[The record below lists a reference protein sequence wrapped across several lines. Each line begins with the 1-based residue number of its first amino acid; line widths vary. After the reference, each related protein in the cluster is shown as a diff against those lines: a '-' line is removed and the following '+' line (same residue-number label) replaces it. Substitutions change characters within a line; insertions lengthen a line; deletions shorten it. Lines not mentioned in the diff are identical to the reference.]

1 MIWDLY
7 QNTAVK
13 AVVGAAVGVAIDTVV
28 DSPEPT
34 TERTT
39 SRPDRYTGD
48 VADLRNHVERLSL
61 ASQAMWELLQNW
73 AGITEAELETK
84 MIEIDA
90 RDGRIDG
97 KMGTA
102 PISCPAC
109 GRTTS
114 STRDTCVMC
123 GAPTRRK
130 HQFES

>member
-7 QNTAVK
+7 QQQQ
-13 AVVGAAVGVAIDTVV
+13 IDTAGQTA
-28 DSPEPT
+28 DRAISKA
-34 TERTT
+34 ERHVNDIDNLQ
-39 SRPDRYTGD
+39 R
-48 VADLRNHVERLSL
+48 HVERLSL
-61 ASQAMWELLQNW
+61 ASQAMWELLQQW

-102 PISCPAC
+102 PINCPSC

-130 HQFES
+130 HQFED

>member
-7 QNTAVK
+7 QQQQIN
-13 AVVGAAVGVAIDTVV
+13 
-28 DSPEPT
+28 S
-34 TERTT
+34 TERTAGDAK
-39 SRPDRYTGD
+39 SKADRHAND
-48 VADLRNHVERLSL
+48 IDNLQRHVERLSL
-61 ASQAMWELLQNW
+61 ASQAMWELIKDRTALS
-73 AGITEAELETK
+73 EAELERK
-84 MIEIDA
+84 ILEIDA

-102 PISCPAC
+102 PINCPAC

-130 HQFES
+130 HQFED

>member
-7 QNTAVK
+7 QQQQINDA
-13 AVVGAAVGVAIDTVV
+13 
-28 DSPEPT
+28 
-34 TERTT
+34 ERTADKAI
-39 SRPDRYTGD
+39 SKADRYAGD
-48 VADLRNHVERLSL
+48 ISDLRNHVERLSL

>member
-7 QNTAVK
+7 QQQQINDA
-13 AVVGAAVGVAIDTVV
+13 
-28 DSPEPT
+28 
-34 TERTT
+34 ERTADKAI
-39 SRPDRYTGD
+39 SIADRYAGD
-48 VADLRNHVERLSL
+48 ISDLRNHVERLSL

-102 PISCPAC
+102 PINCPAC